1 MQQEQ
6 SAGAKGRGRGKGE
19 GEGGRGKHSIAGS
32 WCERRYKRQSYKKQ
46 PPKQSTQ
53 SLYPPLSVSI
63 SISFSLYLY
72 PCPLFISASL
82 SGGPRWTQLT
92 IFIAN
97 AAINFKTP
105 FAKHHMGS
113 RKLKINFKAA
123 IYDLWA

>member
-1 MQQEQ
+1 MGGFSEAECGQ
-6 SAGAKGRGRGKGE
+6 K
-19 GEGGRGKHSIAGS
+19 EGGACGFRAKALQ
-32 WCERRYKRQSYKKQ
+32 RQSCKKQ
-46 PPKQSTQ
+46 ANAAIMAIPLQPALPHLAST
-53 SLYPPLSVSI
+53 V
-63 SISFSLYLY
+63 
-72 PCPLFISASL
+72 
-82 SGGPRWTQLT
+82 GPTQLT